1 MQVISTSKAPSTVG
15 PYSQAIRAGDFL
27 FVSGQIPLVPET
39 GLLVSENI
47 AEQTEQV
54 MKNLKAVCE
63 AAGSAGGE
71 GTGSAGQ
78 AGAKDGRPGGGLNKV
93 TKCTIFLTDLAH
105 FQTVNEI
112 YAKYFG
118 EHKPARSTIQVAA
131 LPRGAAV
138 EIEAIMYLG

>member
-1 MQVISTSKAPSTVG
+1 MKVVSTHKAPAAVG

-39 GLLVSENI
+39 GLLVSEQI

-54 MKNLKAVCE
+54 MKNLQAVC
-63 AAGSAGGE
+63 
-71 GTGSAGQ
+71 Q
-78 AGAKDGRPGGGLNKV
+78 AGEGGLNKV

>member
-1 MQVISTSKAPSTVG
+1 MKVVSTNQAPAAVG

-47 AEQTEQV
+47 GEQTEQV

-63 AAGSAGGE
+63 AG
-71 GTGSAGQ
+71 
-78 AGAKDGRPGGGLNKV
+78 GGGLNKV

-105 FQTVNEI
+105 FQAVNEI
-112 YAKYFG
+112 YARHFG
-118 EHKPARSTIQVAA
+118 DHKPARSTIQVSA

-138 EIEAIMYLG
+138 EIEAIMYTG